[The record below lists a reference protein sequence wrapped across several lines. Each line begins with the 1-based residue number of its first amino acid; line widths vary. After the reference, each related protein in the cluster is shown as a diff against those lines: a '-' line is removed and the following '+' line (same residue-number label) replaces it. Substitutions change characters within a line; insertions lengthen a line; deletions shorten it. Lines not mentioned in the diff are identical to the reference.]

1 MSSNGFTRVSNM
13 ILNDSD
19 LNIYEK
25 YFIIALKSFDYKNI
39 GEVYPTY
46 ESLMAL
52 FGTKNR
58 NTIASLI
65 KSLKEKNY
73 IITMKKNRANCYKF
87 IKDYLSGEV
96 KNNDIITNNLS
107 STSEINSNECDTG
120 GVDLNAT
127 SNSSDT
133 SNSNRSDT
141 TEVKLNT
148 SSNSS
153 DTSNSNVSDTSNS
166 NRSDTTEVKLNIS
179 SNLSD
184 TRSSNSSDTSSSI
197 TTDTLIKQYKNKK
210 EIYIRIFDKWNEKN
224 ISNEL
229 TLTKNMASCIESAL
243 RVFTIE
249 QVLQAIDNYA
259 EVYHSKFY
267 YDYLWDLKS
276 FLIKANGIYK
286 FIPEGHIW
294 KSYLNIQK
302 EKVTIKASEYI
313 D

>member
-1 MSSNGFTRVSNM
+1 M

-166 NRSDTTEVKLNIS
+166 NRSDTTEVKLNTS
-179 SNLSD
+179 SNL
-184 TRSSNSSDTSSSI
+184 SDTSSSI

-229 TLTKNMASCIESAL
+229 TLTKNIASCIESVL

-249 QVLQAIDNYA
+249 QILQAIDNYA

-276 FLIKANGIYK
+276 FLIKPNGIYK

-294 KSYLNIQK
+294 KSYLNMQK
-302 EKVTIKASEYI
+302 EKVKVKASEYI

>member
-133 SNSNRSDT
+133 SNGNRSDT

-148 SSNSS
+148 
-153 DTSNSNVSDTSNS
+153 
-166 NRSDTTEVKLNIS
+166 S

-229 TLTKNMASCIESAL
+229 TLTKNIASCIESVL

-249 QVLQAIDNYA
+249 QILQAIDNYA

-276 FLIKANGIYK
+276 FLIKPNGIYK
-286 FIPEGHIW
+286 FTYEGHLW
-294 KSYLNIQK
+294 KSYLNTSK
-302 EKVTIKASEYI
+302 EKVKIKASEYI

>member
-133 SNSNRSDT
+133 SNSNRCDT

-148 SSNSS
+148 
-153 DTSNSNVSDTSNS
+153 
-166 NRSDTTEVKLNIS
+166 S

-229 TLTKNMASCIESAL
+229 TLTKNIASCIESVL

-249 QVLQAIDNYA
+249 QILQAIDNYA

-276 FLIKANGIYK
+276 FLIKPNGIYK
-286 FIPEGHIW
+286 FTYEGHLW
-294 KSYLNIQK
+294 KSYLNTSK
-302 EKVTIKASEYI
+302 EKVKIKASEYI

>member
-107 STSEINSNECDTG
+107 STSEINSNECDT
-120 GVDLNAT
+120 
-127 SNSSDT
+127 

-148 SSNSS
+148 
-153 DTSNSNVSDTSNS
+153 
-166 NRSDTTEVKLNIS
+166 S

-229 TLTKNMASCIESAL
+229 TLTQNIASCIESVL

-249 QVLQAIDNYA
+249 QILQAIDNYA

-276 FLIKANGIYK
+276 FLIKPNGIYK
-286 FIPEGHIW
+286 FTYEGHLW
-294 KSYLNIQK
+294 KSYLNTSK
-302 EKVTIKASEYI
+302 EKVKIKASEYI

>member
-148 SSNSS
+148 SSN
-153 DTSNSNVSDTSNS
+153 
-166 NRSDTTEVKLNIS
+166 
-179 SNLSD
+179 LSD

-197 TTDTLIKQYKNKK
+197 TTYTLIKQYKNKK

-229 TLTKNMASCIESAL
+229 TLTKNIASCIESVL

-249 QVLQAIDNYA
+249 QILQAIDNYA

-276 FLIKANGIYK
+276 FLIKPNGIYK
-286 FIPEGHIW
+286 FTYEGHLW
-294 KSYLNIQK
+294 KSYLNTSK
-302 EKVTIKASEYI
+302 EKVKIKASEYI

>member
-148 SSNSS
+148 SSN
-153 DTSNSNVSDTSNS
+153 
-166 NRSDTTEVKLNIS
+166 
-179 SNLSD
+179 LSD

-229 TLTKNMASCIESAL
+229 TLTKNIASCIESVL

-249 QVLQAIDNYA
+249 QILQAIDNYA

-276 FLIKANGIYK
+276 FLIKPNGIYK
-286 FIPEGHIW
+286 FTYEGHLW
-294 KSYLNIQK
+294 KSYLNTSK
-302 EKVTIKASEYI
+302 EKVKIKASEYI

>member
-13 ILNDSD
+13 ILNDSE

-107 STSEINSNECDTG
+107 STSEINSNECDT
-120 GVDLNAT
+120 
-127 SNSSDT
+127 
-133 SNSNRSDT
+133 

-166 NRSDTTEVKLNIS
+166 NRSDTTEVKLNTS

-229 TLTKNMASCIESAL
+229 TLTKNIASCIESVL

-249 QVLQAIDNYA
+249 QILQAIDNYA

-276 FLIKANGIYK
+276 FLIKPNGIYK

-294 KSYLNIQK
+294 KSYLNMQK
-302 EKVTIKASEYI
+302 EKVKVKASEYI

>member
-1 MSSNGFTRVSNM
+1 M

-133 SNSNRSDT
+133 SNSNRCDT

-153 DTSNSNVSDTSNS
+153 DTSNSNVSDT
-166 NRSDTTEVKLNIS
+166 TEAKLNTS

-229 TLTKNMASCIESAL
+229 ILTKNIASCIESVL

-249 QVLQAIDNYA
+249 QILQAIDNYA

-276 FLIKANGIYK
+276 FLIKPNGIYK
-286 FIPEGHIW
+286 FTYEGHLW
-294 KSYLNIQK
+294 KSYLNTSK
-302 EKVTIKASEYI
+302 EKVKIKASEYI

>member
-133 SNSNRSDT
+133 SNSN
-141 TEVKLNT
+141 
-148 SSNSS
+148 
-153 DTSNSNVSDTSNS
+153 VSDTSNS
-166 NRSDTTEVKLNIS
+166 NRSDTTEAKLNTS

-229 TLTKNMASCIESAL
+229 TLTKNIASCIESVL

-249 QVLQAIDNYA
+249 QILQAIDNYA

-276 FLIKANGIYK
+276 FLIKPNGIYK
-286 FIPEGHIW
+286 FTYEGHLW
-294 KSYLNIQK
+294 KSYLNTSK
-302 EKVTIKASEYI
+302 EKVKIKASEYI

>member
-1 MSSNGFTRVSNM
+1 M

-148 SSNSS
+148 SSN
-153 DTSNSNVSDTSNS
+153 
-166 NRSDTTEVKLNIS
+166 L
-179 SNLSD
+179 
-184 TRSSNSSDTSSSI
+184 SDTSSSI

-229 TLTKNMASCIESAL
+229 TLTKNIASCIESVL

-249 QVLQAIDNYA
+249 QILQAIDNYA

-276 FLIKANGIYK
+276 FLIKPNGIYK
-286 FIPEGHIW
+286 FTYEGHLW
-294 KSYLNIQK
+294 KSYLNTSK
-302 EKVTIKASEYI
+302 EKVKIKASEYI

>member
-1 MSSNGFTRVSNM
+1 M

-133 SNSNRSDT
+133 SNSN
-141 TEVKLNT
+141 
-148 SSNSS
+148 
-153 DTSNSNVSDTSNS
+153 VSDTSNS
-166 NRSDTTEVKLNIS
+166 NRSDTTEVKLNTS

-229 TLTKNMASCIESAL
+229 ILTKNIASCIESVL

-249 QVLQAIDNYA
+249 QILQAIDNYA

-276 FLIKANGIYK
+276 FLIKPNGIYK
-286 FIPEGHIW
+286 FTYEGHLW
-294 KSYLNIQK
+294 KSYLNTSK
-302 EKVTIKASEYI
+302 EKVKIKASEYI